1 MTTLHFYGKP
11 GCKGNRRQLEQLAA
25 LRVPVEVHDLR
36 SEPWTAE
43 RLLQFLQP
51 LPVAQW
57 FNPTAPRVAS
67 GEIRPQDL
75 GAEEALGFL
84 LSEPLLIR
92 RPLLQRGGRFL
103 VGFDAGQVDALL
115 ELPAGSIGSGL
126 EGCACG
132 KHGA

>member
-11 GCKGNRRQLEQLAA
+11 GCKGNQRQLDQLAA
-25 LRVPVEVHDLR
+25 LHLSVEVHDLR
-36 SEPWTAE
+36 AEAWTAE

-67 GEIRPQDL
+67 GEIVPQEL
-75 GAEEALGFL
+75 TAEEGLELL

-92 RPLLQRGGRFL
+92 RPLLQRGERFL
-103 VGFDAGQVDALL
+103 VGFEAGQVDALL

-132 KHGA
+132 KHG

>member
-11 GCKGNRRQLEQLAA
+11 GCKGNQRQLDQLAA
-25 LRVPVEVHDLR
+25 LHLPVEVHDLR
-36 SEPWTAE
+36 AEAWTAE

-57 FNPTAPRVAS
+57 FNPTASRVAS
-67 GEIRPQDL
+67 GEIVPQEL
-75 GAEEALGFL
+75 TAEEALELL

-92 RPLLQRGGRFL
+92 RPLLQRGERFL
-103 VGFDAGQVDALL
+103 VGFEAGQVDALL

-132 KHGA
+132 KHG